1 METFLIG
8 VAVLIAGYFV
18 YGKYISRFFGAD
30 ESRVTPA
37 IRLRNDI
44 DYMPLPVWKIFLIQ
58 FLNIAGLGPIFGAI
72 LGAAYGP
79 IAFLWITLGCIFAGG
94 VHDYFSGMMSI
105 RHDGLSITE
114 IVGIYMGKN
123 IKAILIIITMV
134 LLIMVGAVFVT
145 GPAKLLENL
154 TSGYISIEWW
164 IAIIFIY
171 YFIATLLPIDQLIGK
186 IYPIFG
192 VALLFMAFSI
202 GIMMVVKGM
211 EIPNITLANFHNFH
225 DHPDKFPLFPMMFIT
240 IACGAI
246 SGFHGTQS
254 PMMARCMKN
263 EKMGQRVFYGAMITE
278 GIVTMIWAAAAMG
291 FYHGVDNL
299 NFELAKNGSN
309 AAVIVQDISVSLL
322 GKYGGLLAI
331 IGVIVAPISTGDT
344 ALRSARLITSDFFH
358 FKQKNIF
365 QRIKI
370 STPIFLITFL
380 LTQIKFDIIWRYLSW
395 TNQILAMIIL
405 WTTALYLKKENKSVW
420 IAVIPAIF
428 MSITTSTYFFV
439 APEGI
444 KLPYTLSL
452 ILGAVFAIIL
462 TIIFFLKTGHKQ
474 KHL

>member
-8 VAVLIAGYFV
+8 LAILIAGYLL
-18 YGKYISRFFGAD
+18 YGTFISRFFGAD

-37 IRLRNDI
+37 IKLRDDI
-44 DYMPLPVWKIFLIQ
+44 DYIPLPGWKIFLIQ

-79 IAFLWITLGCIFAGG
+79 IAFLWIALGSIFAGG

-105 RHDGLSITE
+105 RHNGLSITE

-123 IKAILIIITMV
+123 IKAFMVVVTMI
-134 LLIMVGAVFVT
+134 LLIMVGAIFVT

-154 TSGYISIEWW
+154 TFGTISIEWW
-164 IAIIFIY
+164 IGIIFLY
-171 YFIATLLPIDQLIGK
+171 YFVATLLPIDKLIGK

-192 VALLFMAFSI
+192 VTLLFMALGI

-211 EIPNITLANFHNFH
+211 EIPNLTLASFHNFH
-225 DHPDKFPLFPMMFIT
+225 DHPDKFPIFPMMFIT

-246 SGFHGTQS
+246 SGFHSTQS
-254 PMMARCMKN
+254 PMMARCIKN

-278 GIVTMIWAAAAMG
+278 GIVAMIWAAAAMG
-291 FYHGVDNL
+291 FYHGVENL
-299 NFELAKNGSN
+299 NLELAKNGSN

-331 IGVIVAPISTGDT
+331 IGVIAAPISTGDT

-358 FKQKNIF
+358 LKQQNIL

-370 STPIFLITFL
+370 STPIFAITFL
-380 LTQIKFDIIWRYLSW
+380 LTQIKFDVIWRYFSW

-405 WTTALYLKKENKSVW
+405 WTIVLYLNKENKPVW

-444 KLPYTLSL
+444 HLPYTLSL
-452 ILGAVFAIIL
+452 ILGAIFALML
-462 TIIFFLKTGHKQ
+462 TIFFFIKINHKQ
-474 KHL
+474 NKT